1 MARCV
6 SRYSKPFPLPETLA
20 PAAGEITSEV
30 GNLMLKFT
38 VMSNWNKGGRPAK
51 IDPAKNCLMVRFTNA
66 EYARF
71 LSMFEQSG
79 LHSKAR
85 FILARIFGDEFRVV
99 KTDGAAREFVA
110 KLTALYGQIR
120 SIGVNY
126 NQTVKQLHTT
136 FSDKKAK
143 WLLHDLEQK
152 TVELS
157 VIGKEVLR
165 LCEEFKAK
173 VR

>member
-1 MARCV
+1 MEE
-6 SRYSKPFPLPETLA
+6 KNA
-20 PAAGEITSEV
+20 PRKRG
-30 GNLMLKFT
+30 
-38 VMSNWNKGGRPAK
+38 KGGRPPK
-51 IDPAKNCLMVRFTNA
+51 TDPAGNCLMVRFSDVQYA
-66 EYARF
+66 EF

-79 LHSKAR
+79 LRSKAR

-99 KTDGAAREFVA
+99 KTDGAALEFVA

-120 SIGVNY
+120 SVGVNY

-136 FSDKKAK
+136 FSDKKAM

-152 TVELS
+152 TVEVS
-157 VIGKEVLR
+157 FIGKEVLR

-173 VR
+173 IG